1 MKKFCVVSLFFMLF
15 LIIGFNEVES
25 ISADSGW
32 DSSYDSGS
40 SSSDWGSSSSD
51 WDSSYDSGSS
61 SSWSSSS
68 SSGSSSFTG
77 IPIFVAIFM
86 EVFCSIHYF
95 VFAFRPLGKIFGS
108 DEKKAMKISLTLF
121 AIRVVILIIADIIN
135 PMYCIFDFIFLF
147 ILAFIVVPA
156 CSIFGKKTNS
166 SAISIKPKTYY
177 DVSDSVLLKYG
188 ITDVSV
194 FKHELFDIY
203 VDIQKA
209 WMNFDYHTLGLL
221 LTDELYNMYVSQLE
235 ALKLKNEKNVMSDF
249 ENIDLKIYSVTS
261 NNGIVTLKFY
271 LNVKMYDYVVDYYN
285 NVTRGNKNKKMNITY
300 LITMQ
305 KNVGDVVTECP
316 NCGAKIENNQTTCRY
331 CDSKFANNSTNWV
344 MSKKECIEQI

>member
-1 MKKFCVVSLFFMLF
+1 MKKFCFVSLFIIF
-15 LIIGFNEVES
+15 LLVFGFNNLEN

-51 WDSSYDSGSS
+51 WGSNSSS
-61 SSWSSSS
+61 SSWNSSSS
-68 SSGSSSFTG
+68 NSGSFTG
-77 IPIFVAIFM
+77 IPIFMAIFM

-95 VFAFRPLGKIFGS
+95 VFAFLPLGKIFGS
-108 DEKKAMKISLTLF
+108 DNKKSMKIALTLF
-121 AIRVVILIIADIIN
+121 AIRVVILIIGDIIN

-156 CSIFGKKTNS
+156 CSVFGKKS
-166 SAISIKPKTYY
+166 SNNIISIKQKEYY
-177 DVSDSVLLKYG
+177 DVSATILSKYG
-188 ITDVSV
+188 ITDVST

-203 VDIQKA
+203 VDIQQA

-235 ALKLKNEKNVMSDF
+235 ALKLKNEKNIMSDF

-261 NNGIVTLKFY
+261 NNGVVTLKFY
-271 LNVKMYDYVVDYYN
+271 LNVKLYDYVVDYYN
-285 NVTRGNKNKKMNITY
+285 NVMRGNKNEKIDIKY
-300 LITMQ
+300 LISMQ
-305 KNVGDVVTECP
+305 KNIGDIVTECP
-316 NCGAKIENNQTTCRY
+316 NCGAKIESNQTTCRY
-331 CDSKFANNSTNWV
+331 CNSKFVNNSTNWV
-344 MSKKECIEQI
+344 MSKKECIDQN